1 MAGAKRPGRNSMI
14 TYPELLLPSPTPERG
29 QQRNHIA
36 QEMLESV
43 GSMPRSTDIGTTLSD
58 RILAAL
64 FHRYLGTDF
73 DLGWTKTM
81 AGADHGISN
90 LSKSRQELT
99 GSAGTNRRGQ

>member
-1 MAGAKRPGRNSMI
+1 MAGTKRPGRNSTI

-36 QEMLESV
+36 QDMLESV
-43 GSMPRSTDIGTTLSD
+43 GTMPRSINISTTLSD

-64 FHRYLGTDF
+64 LHRYLGTDF
-73 DLGWTKTM
+73 DPGWTTTM
-81 AGADHGISN
+81 ANADHGISS